1 MRQSFQFDLIL
12 TLFFAS
18 CQTITAGLPTA
29 DATTAEIPP
38 YLLLL
43 SELSPQKLDLLPHTQ
58 LSTFVQTSCPRL
70 SIDWGYAFSRPLLSP
85 YEASVASGR
94 IKGWQGLR
102 LEDGLGTSIGEGGYP
117 MDFYSVRAK
126 SHGRRC
132 RTCKLIHVPVASQD
146 DSLGPWTPRHGMGR
160 PKRVAV
166 AA

>member
-1 MRQSFQFDLIL
+1 M
-12 TLFFAS
+12 
-18 CQTITAGLPTA
+18 QTIKAGLPTT
-29 DATTAEIPP
+29 DASTAEIPP

-43 SELSPQKLDLLPHTQ
+43 SELSPQKLDLLPHSQ

-117 MDFYSVRAK
+117 MDFYSVSLRPTRVFCTTSTLTDPAY
-126 SHGRRC
+126 
-132 RTCKLIHVPVASQD
+132 RTSRWDRGHLDTVWADQR
-146 DSLGPWTPRHGMGR
+146 G
-160 PKRVAV
+160 
-166 AA
+166 

>member
-1 MRQSFQFDLIL
+1 LC
-12 TLFFAS
+12 FAFL
-18 CQTITAGLPTA
+18 QTITAGLPTG
-29 DATTAEIPP
+29 DTTTAEIPP

-117 MDFYSVRAK
+117 MDFYSVRVLELQDRSRWA
-126 SHGRRC
+126 
-132 RTCKLIHVPVASQD
+132 CKLIVHVFVAPQD

>member
-1 MRQSFQFDLIL
+1 MGE
-12 TLFFAS
+12 TS
-18 CQTITAGLPTA
+18 CDVELSADPDKYFPLAQTIKAGLPTSNASTA
-29 DATTAEIPP
+29 DIPP

-43 SELSPQKLDLLPHTQ
+43 SELSPQKLDLLPHSQ

-117 MDFYSVRAK
+117 MDFYSVSRRVLRA
-126 SHGRRC
+126 GRRE
-132 RTCKLIHVPVASQD
+132 I
-146 DSLGPWTPRHGMGR
+146 
-160 PKRVAV
+160 
-166 AA
+166 

>member
-1 MRQSFQFDLIL
+1 LC
-12 TLFFAS
+12 FAS
-18 CQTITAGLPTA
+18 SQTITAGLPTA

-102 LEDGLGTSIGEGGYP
+102 LEDGLGISIGEGGYP
-117 MDFYSVRAK
+117 MDFYSVRAEV
-126 SHGRRC
+126 SVFFREI
-132 RTCKLIHVPVASQD
+132 CKLIQLFVALQD